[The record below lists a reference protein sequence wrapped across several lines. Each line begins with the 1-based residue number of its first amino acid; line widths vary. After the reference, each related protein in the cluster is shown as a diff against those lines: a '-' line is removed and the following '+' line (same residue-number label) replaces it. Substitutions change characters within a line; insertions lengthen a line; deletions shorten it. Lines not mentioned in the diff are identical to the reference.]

1 MNHYRKNIVLA
12 TFCSIFFSCT
22 TTKDT
27 QLPVTSSVGGALES
41 YNEGY
46 LHWTQNE
53 NTSAKKHFEKAINL
67 DPDFILANLFVPE
80 TDPNKRKIYRN
91 KAIKNK
97 ENGTPAERLRVEIYE
112 ANRNG
117 NAIKVVDL
125 SKELVNQYPNSSEAY
140 VLLGNAYTNVR
151 DFDNAIKQYNE
162 ALKINPKQYQAWWG
176 LAAQQVN
183 VGQNILLPKEQQ
195 TRKLA
200 TKYTK
205 GMISARPK
213 AAFSYQLRANVE
225 RQYGDFEAAAPIY
238 QKMVDVADETGSELI
253 GGAYNVFAHN
263 HLFGGDS
270 ETARNYYDKA
280 INLVSRP
287 IVKVNLTFYKL
298 QSYLFQDDYNGALK
312 VAEKLENQINEFG
325 FTQTSLNQQKAR
337 IEFFRF
343 VCNAYN
349 QRQDDAYTALNARK
363 KYATIAMSL
372 MDVDNIQQRNY
383 DAFNAQMEAW
393 YYLLFGEYDKA
404 EKKLSE
410 LYSIASKIQ
419 SPDALDNYNSLSG
432 MVKLF
437 TGDASGS
444 LKYFNDNI
452 NPENYQY
459 YGYFKGLALKQ
470 VGQTK
475 EANKIFSYI
484 ANYNFNSWEASIVR
498 SLAKKQL

>member
-1 MNHYRKNIVLA
+1 MCI
-12 TFCSIFFSCT
+12 
-22 TTKDT
+22 
-27 QLPVTSSVGGALES
+27 
-41 YNEGY
+41 
-46 LHWTQNE
+46 
-53 NTSAKKHFEKAINL
+53 
-67 DPDFILANLFVPE
+67 
-80 TDPNKRKIYRN
+80 
-91 KAIKNK
+91 
-97 ENGTPAERLRVEIYE
+97 
-112 ANRNG
+112 
-117 NAIKVVDL
+117 
-125 SKELVNQYPNSSEAY
+125 
-140 VLLGNAYTNVR
+140 R
-151 DFDNAIKQYNE
+151 D
-162 ALKINPKQYQAWWG
+162 
-176 LAAQQVN
+176 
-183 VGQNILLPKEQQ
+183 
-195 TRKLA
+195 
-200 TKYTK
+200 
-205 GMISARPK
+205 S
-213 AAFSYQLRANVE
+213 
-225 RQYGDFEAAAPIY
+225 
-238 QKMVDVADETGSELI
+238 
-253 GGAYNVFAHN
+253 
-263 HLFGGDS
+263 
-270 ETARNYYDKA
+270 YYDKA

-298 QSYLFQDDYNGALK
+298 QSYLFQNDYNGALK

-343 VCNAYN
+343 VCSAYN
-349 QRQDDAYTALNARK
+349 QRQDDAFTALNARK

>member
-1 MNHYRKNIVLA
+1 MNNYRKNIVLGLL
-12 TFCSIFFSCT
+12 CSIFFSCSKT
-22 TTKDT
+22 NDVN
-27 QLPVTSSVGGALES
+27 LPVSSSNNNALES
-41 YNEGY
+41 FNKGY

-53 NTSAKKHFEKAINL
+53 NTSAKKYFEEAINL
-67 DPDFILANLFVPE
+67 DPNFILANLFVPE
-80 TDPNKRKIYRN
+80 TDPNKRKAYRN
-91 KAIKNK
+91 KAIKNR
-97 ENGTPAERLRVEIYE
+97 ESGTISEKLRVEIYE
-112 ANRNG
+112 ATRRG
-117 NAIKVVDL
+117 DATKVVDL
-125 SKELVNQYPNSSEAY
+125 SKELVKQYPNSSEAY
-140 VLLGNAYTNVR
+140 AILGNAYTNIR
-151 DFDNAIKQYNE
+151 NFENAIEQYNK
-162 ALKINPKQYQAWWG
+162 ALEINPKQYQAWWG

-183 VGQNILLPKEQQ
+183 VGQNILLPKERQ
-195 TRKLA
+195 TKKLA
-200 TKYTK
+200 TKYTQ
-205 GMISARPK
+205 GMIDARPK

-238 QKMVDVADETGSELI
+238 QKMVDVAAETESELI

-263 HLFGGDS
+263 HLFNGDS
-270 ETARNYYDKA
+270 QTARNYYDKA
-280 INLVSRP
+280 IDLARSPVA
-287 IVKVNLTFYKL
+287 KVNLTFYKL

-312 VAEKLENQINEFG
+312 IAEELESQINDLG
-325 FTQTSLNQQKAR
+325 FTQISLNQQKAR
-337 IEFFRF
+337 IEFFKF
-343 VCNAYN
+343 VSNAYN
-349 QRQDDAYTALNARK
+349 QRQDDAYTALKARK
-363 KYATIAMSL
+363 MYATAAMSL
-372 MDVDNIQQRNY
+372 MEVDNIQQRNY

-470 VGQTK
+470 VGKTE
-475 EANKIFSYI
+475 EANKIFNYI

-498 SLAKKQL
+498 SLAKKQI